1 MDILII
7 EPYFTGSHAS
17 WAEGYRAAS
26 RHNVEILALDG
37 RSWKWRMHGGAI
49 TLARRFMEEARSPD
63 LILATD
69 MLDLTTFLSLTRT
82 RTASTPTAVY
92 FHENQFTYPWSPGDR
107 DVLRGRD
114 LHYGFINYA
123 SALAAERVFFNS
135 RYHMDSFFA
144 ALAGYLKGL
153 PDHNEF
159 GTIEVIKKKSRVL
172 YLGMDLAR
180 LKAVATAA
188 PPASGPALILWN
200 HRWEYDKNPG
210 EFFEALY
217 ALQERSLDFEVAIL
231 GENFR
236 RQPDEFEAARRRL
249 GARVVHFGFV
259 EDTASYAS
267 WLKRS
272 DILPVTSR
280 HDFFGCSVIEALYM
294 GCFPI
299 LPNRLAYP
307 EHIPEDQHRLHLY
320 DDFKGLVSRLVRAV
334 SDIDT
339 VRATNLS
346 GLAAK
351 YGCNRPL
358 RCAWGVVRCV
368 GVCGK
373 GWGLA
378 KFLRNSCER
387 KTATPERCCYY
398 PGVPTPV
405 PTTPVVPC
413 DDIR

>member
-37 RSWKWRMHGGAI
+37 RSWKWRMHGGAV
-49 TLARRFMEEARSPD
+49 TLGRRFMEEGRAPD

-82 RTASTPTAVY
+82 RTAGIPTAVY

-123 SALAAERVFFNS
+123 SALAADRVFFNS

-144 ALAGYLKGL
+144 ALEGYLKGL
-153 PDHNEF
+153 PDNNELS
-159 GTIEVIKKKSRVL
+159 TIEIIKKKSQVL
-172 YLGMDLAR
+172 YLGMDLVR
-180 LKAVATAA
+180 LKAAA
-188 PPASGPALILWN
+188 PASAPAASGPALILWN

-217 ALQERSLDFEVAIL
+217 ALEERSMDFEVAIL
-231 GENFR
+231 GEDFSKR
-236 RQPDEFEAARRRL
+236 PKEFEAARVRL
-249 GARVVHFGFV
+249 GPKVVHFGFV
-259 EDTASYAS
+259 EDLASYAS
-267 WLKRS
+267 WLKRA
-272 DILPVTSR
+272 DILPVTSK

-294 GCFPI
+294 GCIPI

-307 EHIPEDQHRLHLY
+307 EHIPEDQHHLYLY
-320 DDFKGLVSRLVRAV
+320 DDFKGLVAKLARAV
-334 SDIDT
+334 SDIAT
-339 VRATNLS
+339 VRATDLG
-346 GLAAK
+346 GLAAG
-351 YGCNRPL
+351 YD
-358 RCAWGVVRCV
+358 WGE
-368 GVCGK
+368 
-373 GWGLA
+373 LA
-378 KFLRNSCER
+378 PVYDEEMER
-387 KTATPERCCYY
+387 MAGAPASSG
-398 PGVPTPV
+398 PSV
-405 PTTPVVPC
+405 
-413 DDIR
+413 

>member
-17 WAEGYRAAS
+17 WAEGYRGAS
-26 RHNVEILALDG
+26 RHNVEILALEG
-37 RSWKWRMHGGAI
+37 RSWKWRMHGGAV

-82 RTASTPTAVY
+82 RTAGIPTAVY

-114 LHYGFINYA
+114 LHYGFINYT

-153 PDHNEF
+153 PDHNEL

-172 YLGMDLAR
+172 YLGMDLKR
-180 LKAVATAA
+180 LKARIPLTPARGSAA
-188 PPASGPALILWN
+188 PSPKGRGSIPLILWN

-236 RQPDEFEAARRRL
+236 RQPEEFEAARKRL

-267 WLKRS
+267 WLKRA

-307 EHIPEDQHRLHLY
+307 EHIPEDQHHLYLY

-334 SDIDT
+334 SDIAP
-339 VRATNLS
+339 VRASNLS
-346 GLAAK
+346 GLAAR
-351 YGCNRPL
+351 YGWDELAPVYDEEMERMVMAP
-358 RCAWGVVRCV
+358 AKV
-368 GVCGK
+368 GG
-373 GWGLA
+373 
-378 KFLRNSCER
+378 RE
-387 KTATPERCCYY
+387 
-398 PGVPTPV
+398 
-405 PTTPVVPC
+405 
-413 DDIR
+413 